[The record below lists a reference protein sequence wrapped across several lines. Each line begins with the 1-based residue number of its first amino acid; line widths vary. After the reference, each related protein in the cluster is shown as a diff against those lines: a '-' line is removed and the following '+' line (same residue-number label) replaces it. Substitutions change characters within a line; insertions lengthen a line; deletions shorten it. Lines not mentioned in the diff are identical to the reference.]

1 MLLTNTFT
9 VPVPVDRAWETLLDM
24 ERVAPCLPGAAVDSF
39 DGEVCQGRVKVKVGP
54 ISLQY
59 RGEVT
64 IDERDDAQHRLL
76 MTGTGKEVKGSS
88 SATARIRATL
98 VDQGDSTEVQVETDL
113 DLTGKPA
120 QFGRG
125 IINDVSNRLIGTFA
139 TNLEKLL
146 AEESAPAAASASS
159 AAAAA
164 TGSAPSAGA
173 APSPGATPSA
183 AAGARPA
190 PAEPEALDALSLMPE
205 PVRKYLPWVG
215 GVLLGL
221 LLGRL
226 LRRCS

>member
-1 MLLTNTFT
+1 MQLTNSFT
-9 VPVPVDRAWETLLDM
+9 VPVPIDRAWDTLLDM

-64 IDERDDAQHRLL
+64 IDERDDATRTLV
-76 MTGTGKEVKGSS
+76 MTGLGKEVKGSS
-88 SATARIRATL
+88 SATARIRANL
-98 VDQGDSTEVQVETDL
+98 VDQGAATAVHVATDL

-125 IINDVSNRLIGTFA
+125 IITDVSNRLVGTFA
-139 TNLEKLL
+139 RNLENLL
-146 AEESAPAAASASS
+146 TAEDAPAPAAPAGSES

-164 TGSAPSAGA
+164 
-173 APSPGATPSA
+173 
-183 AAGARPA
+183 PA
-190 PAEPEALDALSLMPE
+190 PAPVAATPEPEALDALSLLPA
-205 PVRKYLPWVG
+205 PVRRAVPVLG

-226 LRRCS
+226 LRHR

>member
-9 VPVPVDRAWETLLDM
+9 VPVPIDLAWDTLLDM

-64 IDERDDAQHRLL
+64 INQRDDAHRRLV
-76 MTGTGKEVKGSS
+76 MTGLGKEVKGSS
-88 SATARIRATL
+88 SASARIRANL
-98 VDQGDSTEVQVETDL
+98 VDMGGATEVQVETEL

-139 TNLEKLL
+139 TNLERLL
-146 AEESAPAAASASS
+146 TEETPAPPTPTSVSV
-159 AAAAA
+159 
-164 TGSAPSAGA
+164 A
-173 APSPGATPSA
+173 APPAEGQAGPATT
-183 AAGARPA
+183 
-190 PAEPEALDALSLMPE
+190 EPEALDALSLLPE
-205 PVRKYLPWVG
+205 PVRRAGPVAAG
-215 GVLLGL
+215 MLLGL
-221 LLGRL
+221 VLGWL
-226 LRRCS
+226 LRRR